1 MPAAFWGAVTAIS
14 WGSADFL
21 ARFTGGRLGL
31 LTALCGMM
39 GASCL
44 LLLAYA
50 LASGMAWVAPAED
63 WWSPLGAGL
72 FLVVGTLLLY
82 WGLVRGPVSV
92 VAPIVAA
99 YPVFSLSF
107 ALIEGLRPDLVQW
120 LAMAG
125 VLLGVVAVARYGREA
140 DAAAQQRPG
149 GLGATVAMALASAFT
164 VALGIWFLQRSQPI
178 YGELQSLIVVRV
190 FGALSTLLLLL
201 MLPGQRRPV
210 PWRWWPVLA
219 LQGLL
224 DGGAYLALQLGSRG
238 PDATIAVVVAS
249 TFCVVPVLLA
259 RLVLH
264 EAIALPQW
272 AGIVL
277 VVASVAV
284 LSA

>member
-1 MPAAFWGAVTAIS
+1 MPAAFWGTVTAIA

-39 GASCL
+39 GTSCL

-50 LASGMAWVAPAED
+50 LATGMPWVAPGEE
-63 WWSPLGAGL
+63 WWSLLGAG
-72 FLVVGTLLLY
+72 FFIVVGTLLLY
-82 WGLVRGPVSV
+82 WGLVRGPISV

-99 YPVFSLSF
+99 YPLFSLAF
-107 ALIEGLRPDLVQW
+107 ALLEGLRPDLVQW
-120 LAMAG
+120 LAIAG
-125 VLLGVVAVARYGREA
+125 VLLGVVLVARYGGEA
-140 DAAAQQRPG
+140 DPQAQQQPG
-149 GLGATVAMALASAFT
+149 GLPATVAMAVGAAFT
-164 VALGIWFLQRSQPI
+164 FALGIWFLQRSQPI
-178 YGELQSLIVVRV
+178 YGELQSLIAVRV
-190 FGALSTLLLLL
+190 FGAFATLLLLFL
-201 MLPGQRRPV
+201 LPGHRRAV

-224 DGGAYLALQLGSRG
+224 DGGAYLALQIGSRG

-259 RLVLH
+259 RIVLR
-264 EAIALPQW
+264 EAVVLPQW
-272 AGIVL
+272 AGIAL
-277 VVASVAV
+277 VVASVAA